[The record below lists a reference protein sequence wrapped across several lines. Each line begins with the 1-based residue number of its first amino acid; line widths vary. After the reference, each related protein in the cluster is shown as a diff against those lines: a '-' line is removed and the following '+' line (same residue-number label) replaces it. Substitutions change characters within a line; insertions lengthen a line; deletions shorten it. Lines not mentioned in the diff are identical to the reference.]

1 MFGMY
6 VWEYRNIIY
15 ILQMICK
22 YNYWTILSVPVHW
35 CILYIYI
42 YVLITCWKYIYIAI
56 RDYHGK
62 DAIDLR
68 CRPFPPPEGRSGRD
82 KCWKGADWLQPGG
95 PQATMTRTMNIID
108 NSSTIMVII
117 VVMIMMIMIIIIIIM
132 MIFMTMIIGIIKQY
146 YTLL

>member
-1 MFGMY
+1 MY
-6 VWEYRNIIY
+6 IIY
-15 ILQMICK
+15 IFFF
-22 YNYWTILSVPVHW
+22 YNMLEI
-35 CILYIYI
+35 
-42 YVLITCWKYIYIAI
+42 YIYIAI

-117 VVMIMMIMIIIIIIM
+117 VVMIMMIMIIIIM